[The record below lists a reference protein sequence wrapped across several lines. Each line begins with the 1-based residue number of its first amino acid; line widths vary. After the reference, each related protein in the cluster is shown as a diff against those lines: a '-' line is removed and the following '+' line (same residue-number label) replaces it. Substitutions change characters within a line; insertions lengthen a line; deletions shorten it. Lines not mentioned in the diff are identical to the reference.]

1 MVEPIRTV
9 AVLVANP
16 ALSSILSM
24 TLAGA
29 SSLRVRP
36 FDTQIALMTY
46 LRLAPAD
53 LVVADFDSVPARADK
68 LAEDLRHDRAIA
80 ARQLQIIAL
89 ASTLTPE
96 SKRASIHAGI
106 DEIIMKPMSPK
117 YLVERVLAR
126 LKSKAPPV
134 AVKPDRRLPHR
145 RKDLARFGDNV
156 VPFRPQPE
164 HV

>member
-1 MVEPIRTV
+1 MADPIKTV

-24 TLAGA
+24 TLAGV

-46 LRLAPAD
+46 LHLAPAN
-53 LVVADFDSVPARADK
+53 LVVADFDSVPSRADR
-68 LAEDLRHDRAIA
+68 LAEDLRRDRAIA
-80 ARQLQIIAL
+80 SPGLQIIAL
-89 ASTLTPE
+89 ASGLTPE
-96 SKRASIHAGI
+96 IKMASIHAGI

-126 LKSKAPPV
+126 LA
-134 AVKPDRRLPHR
+134 AVPMLPERRATMR
-145 RKDLARFGDNV
+145 QKDWSRFGDNV
-156 VPFRPQPE
+156 VPLFRYRQPE
-164 HV
+164 AAL